1 MGAFQAQGTV
11 RRSPAARGNV
21 GPRMCRKACVA
32 ETQRARGVYSQQ
44 GWRGSQGL
52 EAQHWGGSEM
62 MAPLDGG
69 GLVRKGGISLCGWGQ
84 VWGRVPLR
92 NPKKSWAG
100 DLGLSAQR
108 W

>member
-62 MAPLDGG
+62 MAPLEDT
-69 GLVRKGGISLCGWGQ
+69 LTYRNTLLS
-84 VWGRVPLR
+84 GRSVLLINDR
-92 NPKKSWAG
+92 NIV
-100 DLGLSAQR
+100 
-108 W
+108 

>member
-1 MGAFQAQGTV
+1 
-11 RRSPAARGNV
+11 
-21 GPRMCRKACVA
+21 
-32 ETQRARGVYSQQ
+32 
-44 GWRGSQGL
+44 
-52 EAQHWGGSEM
+52 M